1 MAASVGIGAGADGAA
16 WERVR
21 AMGDIQFTPID
32 PPPAPPPAQ
41 TSQWLRALL
50 EWLAACFAPLGQ
62 WLALHWRAIEIA
74 GGVLLIAGLLWLAW
88 RLWRGRRPAPAAVPD
103 GQRWAPD
110 AARAAVLL
118 ADADRLAAAE
128 RYDEAVHLLLRR
140 SFEDIAEIRPD
151 WLTPAST
158 AREVTHVAGLPAPAR
173 AAFAVI
179 AQEVERS
186 RYRLRPLHRP
196 DWLRARD
203 AYAAFAVPAPK

>member
-1 MAASVGIGAGADGAA
+1 
-16 WERVR
+16 
-21 AMGDIQFTPID
+21 MGDIQFTPVD

-41 TSQWLRALL
+41 TPGWLHALI
-50 EWLAACFAPLGQ
+50 EWLAARIAPLGN
-62 WLALHWRAIEIA
+62 WLALHWRTIETA
-74 GGVLLIAGLLWLAW
+74 GGVALVAGLLWLAW
-88 RLWRGRRPAPAAVPD
+88 ALWRGHRIKRKLAPAAAPD
-103 GQRWAPD
+103 GSGWAPD

-118 ADADRLAAAE
+118 ADADRLANAE

-140 SFEDIAEIRPD
+140 SFEDIANIRPD

-158 AREVTHVAGLPAPAR
+158 AREVASVHALPAPAR

-179 AQEVERS
+179 AEEVERS

-203 AYAAFAVPAPK
+203 AYAAFAVPAPR